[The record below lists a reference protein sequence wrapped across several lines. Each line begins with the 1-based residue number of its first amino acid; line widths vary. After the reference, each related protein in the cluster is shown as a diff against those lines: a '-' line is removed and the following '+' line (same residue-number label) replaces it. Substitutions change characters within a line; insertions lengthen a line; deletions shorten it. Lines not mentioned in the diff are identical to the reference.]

1 MHKIKLYAGLR
12 KALFPPY
19 YQKSEIMYF
28 KKKNIG
34 YIISLIMCGGYTN
47 AETFNINALNLSVE
61 DNIDLSYFEKN
72 SLSEGLYESDVILN
86 GEKIK
91 FISNDGIIE
100 PCITAQL
107 IKRFPLNEEAKETL
121 ILSQEDN
128 CINLHSL
135 DKNITVDF
143 NDSEQVLT
151 ISIPQKYM
159 ESTYSSWVSPE
170 MRDYGIAG
178 LILDYT
184 ISDNHLVRKNE
195 ATRNQ
200 LYAFGNVGANFAQWR
215 LRANYQYE
223 NKLVGKEGHSDKKNS
238 LDWEQV
244 YAFRDIASLS
254 AKLFAGEIFVKSDLF
269 DSVRF
274 KGVSMFTDES
284 MLPPNLRGYAPQ
296 VTGVAASNATVTL
309 SQNGRIISQVKV
321 PAGPFVIKDISQSV
335 MGTIDVTV
343 AEDNGKETKFQ
354 FTTTNIPFL
363 TRKGQARYAMNL
375 GQLSPKNG
383 TFANDNFMTIESSVG
398 VLSHTSVF
406 GGLVATS
413 GNKYQAINLGIGQN
427 LGFLGAFSVDITQSY
442 ADTILGREKGK
453 SYRINYAKDLPSID
467 GQLTLTGYRFA
478 DRTFNSLSNFVEQNF
493 ADKQHVDTNKDK
505 HVFSLSYAQQLRSI
519 NASANITASRK
530 TYWNGK
536 QNNYF
541 SVGLNKFFDE
551 GVMKGGNISLSLNQ
565 VRGSNDK
572 TDNQLYLSVS
582 KPLSSENQNAS
593 ISYFASYSDSSKRY
607 TNNVNYSQ
615 HVDKDTNYNLTAS
628 TQDGLSEGMVSTYVS
643 HGGEAGQIQATGS
656 LSDSMTSL
664 SMTMSGSVTATQH
677 GISAHRLTYRDQS
690 RLVVDV
696 PKAKGVVIEN
706 SHASTNRW
714 GLATISNVPTYYNM
728 EYKVDVNNLPE
739 NVNIDDNV
747 LASTLTDGAIGYVK
761 MDADIGQSLIT
772 RIKLANGQ
780 YPPLGS
786 VVKNSVTG
794 KVSGIIAESGIVYLT
809 GLNMGDQLSVNWG
822 DAQACT
828 FLADSLLAKS
838 SDSIICSH

>member
-1 MHKIKLYAGLR
+1 
-12 KALFPPY
+12 
-19 YQKSEIMYF
+19 MYF

-34 YIISLIMCGGYTN
+34 YMISLIICGGYAN

-72 SLSEGLYESDVILN
+72 SLNEGLYESDVILN
-86 GEKIK
+86 DKKIIRGEKIK
-91 FISNDGIIE
+91 FISNNGIIE

-107 IKRFPLNEEAKETL
+107 IKRFPLNKEAKEKL
-121 ILSQEDN
+121 ISSQEDN
-128 CINLHSL
+128 CINLSSL
-135 DKNITVDF
+135 DENVAIDF
-143 NDSEQVLT
+143 NDSEQVLV

-200 LYAFGNVGANFAQWR
+200 LYAFGNVGANLAQWR

-223 NKLVGKEGHSDKKNS
+223 NKLVGEDGRSGKKQS
-238 LDWEQV
+238 LDWDQV

-274 KGVSMFTDES
+274 KGVSIFTDES
-284 MLPPNLRGYAPQ
+284 MMPPNLRGYAPQ
-296 VTGVAASNATVTL
+296 VTGIAASNATVTL

-321 PAGPFVIKDISQSV
+321 PAGPFVIKDLSQSV

-343 AEDNGKETKFQ
+343 TEDNGKETKFQ

-363 TRKGQARYAMNL
+363 TRKGQVRYTMNL

-383 TFANDNFMTIESSVG
+383 TYADDNFMTVESSVG
-398 VLSHTSVF
+398 VFNNTSVF

-413 GNKYQAINLGIGQN
+413 GNKYQAVNIGIGQN

-442 ADTILGREKGK
+442 ADTLLGREKGK

-493 ADKQHVDTNKDK
+493 VDRQEIDTNKDK
-505 HVFSLSYAQQLRSI
+505 HVFSLSYAQQLRGI

-565 VRGSNDK
+565 VRGSNNK
-572 TDNQLYLSVS
+572 TDNQIYLSVS
-582 KPLSSENQNAS
+582 KPLSSEDKNAS
-593 ISYFASYSDSSKRY
+593 ISYFASYSDNTKRY
-607 TNNVNYSQ
+607 TNNVNYSR
-615 HVDKDTNYNLTAS
+615 HVDKNTNYNLTAS

-643 HGGEAGQIQATGS
+643 HSADAGQVQVTGA
-656 LSDSMTSL
+656 LSDSISSL

-696 PKAKGVVIEN
+696 PNAKGVIIEN
-706 SHASTNRW
+706 GSATTNSR

-728 EYKVDVNNLPE
+728 EYKVDVNNLPDT
-739 NVNIDDNV
+739 VNIDDNV
-747 LASTLTDGAIGYVK
+747 LASTLTDGAIGYAK
-761 MDADIGQSLIT
+761 MDADIGKSLIT
-772 RIKLANGQ
+772 RVKMANGQ

-786 VVKNSVTG
+786 VVKNNVTG

-822 DAQACT
+822 DAQTCT

-838 SDSIICSH
+838 SDSMTCSH

>member
-1 MHKIKLYAGLR
+1 
-12 KALFPPY
+12 
-19 YQKSEIMYF
+19 MYF
-28 KKKNIG
+28 NRKNIG

-47 AETFNINALNLSVE
+47 AETFNINALNLSVD

-72 SLSEGLYESDVILN
+72 SLSEGLYESDIILN
-86 GEKIK
+86 DKKIIRGEKIK
-91 FISNDGIIE
+91 FINNGGIIE

-107 IKRFPLNEEAKETL
+107 IKRFPLNEEAKE
-121 ILSQEDN
+121 ILLSSQEND
-128 CINLHSL
+128 CINLLSL
-135 DKNITVDF
+135 DQNVAIDF
-143 NDSEQVLT
+143 NDSEQVLS

-159 ESTYSSWVSPE
+159 ESTDSSWVTPE

-184 ISDNHLVRKNE
+184 ISDNHLTRKNE
-195 ATRNQ
+195 ETRNQ

-223 NKLVGKEGHSDKKNS
+223 NKLAGEDGQSSKKRN
-238 LDWEQV
+238 LDWDQV
-244 YAFRDIASLS
+244 YAFRDITSLS
-254 AKLFAGEIFVKSDLF
+254 AKLFAGEIFIKSDLF

-284 MLPPNLRGYAPQ
+284 MMPPNLRGYAPQ
-296 VTGVAASNATVTL
+296 ITGVAASNATVTL

-321 PAGPFVIKDISQSV
+321 PAGPFVIKDLSQSI

-363 TRKGQARYAMNL
+363 TRKGQARYTLNL

-383 TFANDNFMTIESSVG
+383 THANDNFMTVESSVG
-398 VLSHTSVF
+398 VFNNTSVF
-406 GGLVATS
+406 GGIVATA
-413 GNKYQAINLGIGQN
+413 GNKYKAINLGIGQN
-427 LGFLGAFSVDITQSY
+427 IGFLGAFSVDITQSY
-442 ADTILGREKGK
+442 ADTLLGHEKGK
-453 SYRINYAKDLPSID
+453 SYRINYAKDLPSFN

-493 ADKQHVDTNKDK
+493 VDRQNIDTNKDK
-505 HVFSLSYAQQLRSI
+505 HVFSLSYAQQLPGI

-551 GVMKGGNISLSLNQ
+551 GIMKGGNISLSLNQ
-565 VRGSNDK
+565 VRGANNK
-572 TDNQLYLSVS
+572 TDNQVYLSVS
-582 KPLSSENQNAS
+582 KPLNSENHNAS
-593 ISYFASYSDSSKRY
+593 ISYFASYSDNNKRY
-607 TNNVNYSQ
+607 ANNVNYSR
-615 HVDKDTNYNLTAS
+615 HIDSNTNYNLTAS

-643 HGGEAGQIQATGS
+643 HSADAGQVQVTGS

-664 SMTMSGSVTATQH
+664 GMTVSGSVTATQH

-696 PKAKGVVIEN
+696 PNAKGVIIEN
-706 SHASTNRW
+706 GNATTNSR

-728 EYKVDVNNLPE
+728 EYKVDVNNLPDT
-739 NVNIDDNV
+739 VNIDDNV
-747 LASTLTDGAIGYVK
+747 LASTLTDGAIGYAK
-761 MDADIGQSLIT
+761 MDADIGKSLIT

-786 VVKNSVTG
+786 VVKNNVTG

-838 SDSIICSH
+838 SDSITCRH